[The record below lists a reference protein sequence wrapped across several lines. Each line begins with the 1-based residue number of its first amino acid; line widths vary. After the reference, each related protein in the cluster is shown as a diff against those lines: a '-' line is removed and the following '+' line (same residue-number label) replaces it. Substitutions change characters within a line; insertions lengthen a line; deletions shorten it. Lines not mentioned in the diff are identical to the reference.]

1 MECIL
6 EFLQYCTEDIL
17 LETVV
22 PKLHELLIPFPMSD
36 EKGDIDSADMESTLV
51 DMTSSQLMLTLGIS
65 IALYWSPCCS
75 YWHLF
80 QSRITSRTP
89 CQMMCYQ
96 VPRYL
101 DHTGGTPLV
110 CRNSPRVVLICQSVA
125 GHMKAEGKKI
135 IYRFVLNLLALS
147 FICCFMYS
155 FHSLN

>member
-36 EKGDIDSADMESTLV
+36 QKGDIDSADMESTLV

-65 IALYWSPCCS
+65 IALYWSLCCS

-80 QSRITSRTP
+80 
-89 CQMMCYQ
+89 
-96 VPRYL
+96 
-101 DHTGGTPLV
+101 
-110 CRNSPRVVLICQSVA
+110 
-125 GHMKAEGKKI
+125 
-135 IYRFVLNLLALS
+135 
-147 FICCFMYS
+147 
-155 FHSLN
+155 